1 MIKIMEIMESR
12 NIKVNNNISQLKNN
26 KLLIF
31 YRIVQKFHQILMII
45 RKFFKKRKMKIKYKI
60 YKY

>member
-1 MIKIMEIMESR
+1 MEIMESR